1 MTLSIGVDC
10 LSSTTVQSISFTEMP
25 KGQSPIKLKNKKGT
39 GLARPF
45 KRASNG

>member
-10 LSSTTVQSISFTEMP
+10 LSSTTVQSISFEGMP
-25 KGQSPIKLKNKKGT
+25 EDSLQTKRD